1 MIEKNDDAINSFQ
14 RAVALDRNNGD
25 FNFALGRILSRHRR
39 HKEAVDYLD
48 IAFGA
53 YPKRSEVAN
62 IYGLALEKSGNTPK
76 ALEIFRHAASVTPN
90 DADILANLGRTLV
103 HMSLLEEATGILNR
117 ALAIDTEN
125 SGAHAAMA
133 DLCLRQGQR
142 KEALMHLR
150 EALSEDP
157 KNEGARKMFEA
168 LWKGS
173 LGQVEEID

>member
-1 MIEKNDDAINSFQ
+1 M
-14 RAVALDRNNGD
+14 
-25 FNFALGRILSRHRR
+25 
-39 HKEAVDYLD
+39 
-48 IAFGA
+48 
-53 YPKRSEVAN
+53 
-62 IYGLALEKSGNTPK
+62 
-76 ALEIFRHAASVTPN
+76 EIFRHAASVTPN

-103 HMSLLEEATGILNR
+103 QMSLLDEASGILSR
-117 ALAIDTEN
+117 ALSIDTEN

-133 DLCLRQGQR
+133 DLYLRQGHR

-173 LGQVEEID
+173 LGQLEEPE